1 MVYNITQHSKKQAKK
16 LNVIIKPSINQKKKI
31 DIFDKD
37 GNKISSI
44 GANGMM
50 DYGLYLEN
58 YGKEYADK
66 RRKLFYSRFSKDISN
81 VGSNAWWSAH
91 ILW

>member
-1 MVYNITQHSKKQAKK
+1 MYYNITQHSKKQAKK
-16 LNVIIKPSINQKKKI
+16 LNVQLKPSTNPNKKI
-31 DIFDKD
+31 DIFDMD

-58 YGKEYADK
+58 YGKEFADK
-66 RRKLFYSRFSKDISN
+66 RRKLFYSRFAKDISN
-81 VGSNAWWSAH
+81 VGSNAWWASR

>member
-1 MVYNITQHSKKQAKK
+1 MYYNITQHSKKQAKK
-16 LNVIIKPSINQKKKI
+16 LNVQLKPSTNPKKKI
-31 DIFDKD
+31 DIFDMNGD
-37 GNKISSI
+37 KISSI

-66 RRKLFYSRFSKDISN
+66 RRKLYKIRHARDIAN
-81 VGSNAWWSAH
+81 VGSNGWWASH